1 MGDRAATPQDQSLP
15 ELLKQLAQEG
25 STLVRQEIDLAKA
38 EVGQKV
44 GVVKQVVPAAA
55 EMARK
60 DLALAGGEVTSKA
73 KTMGIGVA
81 ALAAAGVVG
90 LVALGMVA
98 ATLTAVLS
106 VWLPVWTAAL
116 IVAVL
121 FLGLVGLLAMTGVGR
136 LRAAMPLL
144 PAETVSTLKQDV
156 HTVKG
161 MVMQAFPPVPRQ
173 TVETV
178 KEDVTMVKEDIG
190 ILKDSVAGHPP
201 ATAPNGAGRGDAQ
214 LTGRIA
220 TTPGLSDEARQWLDQ
235 RRS

>member
-1 MGDRAATPQDQSLP
+1 MGDRAAGPQDQSLP

-44 GVVKQVVPAAA
+44 GIVKEIAPAAA
-55 EMARK
+55 GIVRK
-60 DLALAGGEVTSKA
+60 DLALAGREVSSTA

-98 ATLTAVLS
+98 ATLTAVIA

-116 IVAVL
+116 IVTV
-121 FLGLVGLLAMTGVGR
+121 FLILVVGLLALTGVGR
-136 LRAAMPLL
+136 LKAAMPLL

-156 HTVKG
+156 EAIRGK
-161 MVMQAFPPVPRQ
+161 VMQAFPPVPRQ

-178 KEDVTMVKEDIG
+178 KEDVAMVKEEIG
-190 ILKDSVAGHPP
+190 VLRDSVAGHPP
-201 ATAPNGAGRGDAQ
+201 ATTSNGSAPAAE
-214 LTGRIA
+214 LTGR
-220 TTPGLSDEARQWLDQ
+220 TPTPAGLSEEARQWLEQ